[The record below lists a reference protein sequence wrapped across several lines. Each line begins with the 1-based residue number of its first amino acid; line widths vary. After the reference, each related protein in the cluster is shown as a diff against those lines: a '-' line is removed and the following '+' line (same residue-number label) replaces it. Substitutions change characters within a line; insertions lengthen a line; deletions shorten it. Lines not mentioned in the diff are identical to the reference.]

1 MPAAALEDKLLQVL
15 SSILNVPRES
25 LSLDSSRKT
34 VEAWD
39 SLKHMYVMLALE
51 EEFRIQFNDREIAS
65 LDTVSSLAEAI
76 MVKTGRS
83 AD

>member
-1 MPAAALEDKLLQVL
+1 MPAAALEDKLLEVL
-15 SSILNVPRES
+15 YSILNVPRES

-51 EEFRIQFNDREIAS
+51 EEFHIQFSDREIAS
-65 LDTVSSLAEAI
+65 LDTVSSLVEAI
-76 MVKTGRS
+76 TVKTGRG

>member
-39 SLKHMYVMLALE
+39 SLKHMYVRLALE
-51 EEFRIQFNDREIAS
+51 E
-65 LDTVSSLAEAI
+65 
-76 MVKTGRS
+76 
-83 AD
+83 

>member
-1 MPAAALEDKLLQVL
+1 MPAAALEDKLLKVL
-15 SSILNVPRES
+15 SSILSVPRES
-25 LSLDSSRKT
+25 LTQDSSRKT

-51 EEFRIQFNDREIAS
+51 EEFRIQFSDREIAS
-65 LDTVSSLAEAI
+65 LDTVSSLVEAI
-76 MVKTGRS
+76 MAKTGRS

>member
-1 MPAAALEDKLLQVL
+1 MPAAALEAKLLKVL
-15 SSILNVPRES
+15 SSILSVPRES
-25 LSLDSSRKT
+25 LTQGSSRKT

-51 EEFRIQFNDREIAS
+51 EEFRIQFSDREIAS
-65 LDTVSSLAEAI
+65 LDTVSSLVEAI
-76 MVKTGRS
+76 MSKTSRS